1 MRGSWLRRLAAV
13 GGVFLLAG
21 AGGVAFAHAR
31 QAQPPGWLWY
41 EGTDSGHVGEQ
52 SGSNTLVLQ
61 AAGDLDM
68 RAFHTRMMSDDGE
81 FEFVHPKSTPTASLN
96 AYFLGSSTRT
106 PIQISQPEPT
116 DNPALQNPAS
126 LPTSLVVAGTAGQRA
141 DLQQWT
147 LSGKTV
153 AAIDG
158 KGRLRLGNITLLPQL
173 VKGQVR
179 LYALVGS
186 RKQLIAQGRP

>member
-1 MRGSWLRRLAAV
+1 MRRSWIRRLAV
-13 GGVFLLAG
+13 GGCIFVLAG
-21 AGGVAFAHAR
+21 GAGAAFAHAR
-31 QAQPPGWLWY
+31 QAPPGWLWY

-52 SGSNTLVLQ
+52 AGTNTLVLQ
-61 AAGDLDM
+61 AVGDLDM
-68 RAFHTRMMSDDGE
+68 RAFHTRMMSDDGQFV
-81 FEFVHPKSTPTASLN
+81 FEHPKSTPTASLN
-96 AYFLGSSTRT
+96 AYFLGTSTRT

-116 DNPALQNPAS
+116 DSPTLQTASS
-126 LPTSLVVAGTAGQRA
+126 LPTSLVVAGTAGQHA

-158 KGRLRLGNITLLPQL
+158 KGRLRLGGITLLPQL
-173 VKGQVR
+173 VKGRVR

-186 RKQLIAQGRP
+186 HKQLIAEGAQ